1 MNRFLRAIT
10 AGVAATTIL
19 SLIFLFS
26 QVQTRSQLGAPEA
39 IARFVGMPDQHVVGF
54 LIFAAAGIF
63 VWPVVFVFAQ
73 GALAQLPGGN
83 DVAMRGMIFGL
94 LLWVAFL
101 VLGTGELTWPFII
114 LYLFFTLVGH
124 LAYGFTLGFG
134 YERMGTSRTINQQTS
149 TQ

>member
-10 AGVAATTIL
+10 AGVAATTIM

-39 IARFVGMPDQHVVGF
+39 IARFVGMPDQHVIGF

-63 VWPVVFVFAQ
+63 VWPVVFV
-73 GALAQLPGGN
+73 LARGVLAGLPGGN
-83 DVAMRGMIFGL
+83 DAAMQGMLFGL
-94 LLWVAFL
+94 LLWFAFL
-101 VLGTGELTWPFII
+101 VLGTGELTWPFVL
-114 LYLFFTLVGH
+114 LYLFFTLLGH

-134 YERMGTSRTINQQTS
+134 YERMGSSHGAGQ
-149 TQ
+149 

>member
-10 AGVAATTIL
+10 AGVAATTIM

-39 IARFVGMPDQHVVGF
+39 IARFVGMPDQHVIGF

-63 VWPVVFVFAQ
+63 VWPVVFVLAK

-83 DVAMRGMIFGL
+83 DATMQGMVFGL

-101 VLGTGELTWPFII
+101 VLGTGELTWPFVL

-134 YERMGTSRTINQQTS
+134 YERMGTSQNADQHAPTR
-149 TQ
+149 